1 MSTRVEAAY
10 WGAIAVNRD
19 DEFASRVA
27 QSERRV
33 FQIAYG
39 VLGNAA
45 EAEDVA
51 QEAFLRAFRRLA
63 RLREPDKFRA
73 WVCRITF
80 HLALNQRRRRLRQLA
95 RDAAWHSSNPISRP
109 DGADHANDR
118 IFLDH
123 LRQEI
128 ERLPEKM
135 RAVLL
140 LSAVE
145 GMEASEVAALL
156 EIPAGTVRSRLHLAR
171 KRLLEVMNR

>member
-10 WGAIAVNRD
+10 LGAIAVNRD
-19 DEFASRVA
+19 DEFAARVA

-73 WVCRITF
+73 WIYRITF

-95 RDAAWHSSNPISRP
+95 RDAAWHSSNPISRS

-145 GMEASEVAALL
+145 GMEANEVAALL

>member
-1 MSTRVEAAY
+1 MVRGSKRKP
-10 WGAIAVNRD
+10 
-19 DEFASRVA
+19 S
-27 QSERRV
+27 S
-33 FQIAYG
+33 
-39 VLGNAA
+39 
-45 EAEDVA
+45 
-51 QEAFLRAFRRLA
+51 
-63 RLREPDKFRA
+63 
-73 WVCRITF
+73 
-80 HLALNQRRRRLRQLA
+80 
-95 RDAAWHSSNPISRP
+95 AAWHSSNPISRP

-145 GMEASEVAALL
+145 GMEANEVAALL